1 MDCNIACSW
10 KGRPVRWKL
19 WVVCVAGN
27 LVWVYEL
34 QPHTRGGSIDRSRNQ
49 TRRVFGI
56 CMTLLK
62 IFRSGLWVRLG
73 RVIFISSCMGHFTLI
88 RLNLWVFF
96 YLGLGSKSQVSMM
109 MGIINWKMKHSFIYI
124 YISILLVVDIPA
136 GSVDATH
143 LRAKLTVFFLPQGE
157 LKSDGWWHAMKASSS

>member
-1 MDCNIACSW
+1 M
-10 KGRPVRWKL
+10 
-19 WVVCVAGN
+19 
-27 LVWVYEL
+27 
-34 QPHTRGGSIDRSRNQ
+34 
-49 TRRVFGI
+49 
-56 CMTLLK
+56 
-62 IFRSGLWVRLG
+62 
-73 RVIFISSCMGHFTLI
+73 IFISSCFTLI
-88 RLNLWVFF
+88 RLKLGSFFF

-157 LKSDGWWHAMKASSS
+157 LKSDG